1 MVQSPSVP
9 ALRRSG
15 KSQAAGRVGVKSSR
29 ARTWL
34 SKAKLSGMSANN
46 ALIMLFEIR
55 GEPSGGNFLHFPTV
69 VFLSLSLSPVICGG
83 PERGPTKGD
92 ERERGH

>member
-9 ALRRSG
+9 AFRRSG
-15 KSQAAGRVGVKSSR
+15 KSQATGRVGVKSSR

-69 VFLSLSLSPVICGG
+69 VFLSLSPVICGG
-83 PERGPTKGD
+83 PERGPTKGG